1 MNQFI
6 PQSQNL
12 QEQVESILQLLH
24 SEPTLRQQDV
34 SGVRGALDK
43 VISPTFEIVFAG
55 AFSAGKSML
64 INALLGRKLLYSA
77 QGHATGT
84 ECYIRYAEQDQERV
98 VLTFLSEVEI
108 REQVKTLCELL
119 GLPLV
124 GNINQPETV
133 KHLQQQAQAILEI
146 EGGEAR
152 SERAK
157 QAKAL
162 ELLLEGFEANRERIH
177 TLNNATYSMEQFHA
191 KNIEE
196 AAQYARRSKNS
207 AVLKRIEYYC
217 YHSLL
222 KDGNVIIDTPG
233 IDAPVK
239 KDAQIA
245 YDKIENPETSAVV
258 FVLRTASTGE
268 LATEETELLEKMQAS
283 AAIRD
288 RVFYVFNY
296 IDATW
301 FDDQLKSRLDY
312 HIKTQFRDTTRVY
325 KTSGLL
331 GFYSNLVQ
339 HRTYQ
344 SDRWGLDSIFAE
356 NVQSEN
362 GVENTPQFVNEFN
375 RYCLVSGRLPS
386 SKFPIPTQV
395 LVADRPNEKYT
406 AILNSLGNSVLEH
419 LIKDSG
425 VEEFRDAMTRYL
437 MEEKRPQLFEVLA
450 HDLQPFC
457 ISLRESYLKAWRDL
471 DSQPREVNALK
482 EYQLRQ
488 LNTELKEIG
497 DEFCKHIEKEL
508 NLVVASDENQSFEE
522 DFKKLQRRMIGRLD
536 VLIRSFSVGET
547 HKRAQAS
554 HKRNAVVPIMGIL
567 AEAFYY
573 LANELEAVLVE
584 ASKELMDNLF
594 YQLSERVRQ
603 SDYYSKLYRLLGNDS
618 GVEQNL
624 ERWCELAK
632 QALVNESKTECDRY
646 IRERPEFYS
655 EGTVS
660 VFQLRQVLQEAC
672 RGYDYESMVK
682 AEPAIRQLLKIDF
695 DPKIGE
701 TILRTYRPTVN
712 KTLIHH
718 LLEPSRTLA
727 NYILQQHDKA
737 CEHLA
742 KTLDKEASAQLEAN
756 EKQKV
761 ELKQK
766 IEAYNQAVKGI
777 NQCLEMMKLD
787 RQTLPDISEMD
798 LFTSPVVIEVSPT
811 ESLQEKFAE
820 ISESENGLVSSE
832 NRLISMDFSN

>member
-1 MNQFI
+1 MNQGI
-6 PQSQNL
+6 PQCQNL
-12 QEQVESILQLLH
+12 QEQVESLLGLLH

-34 SGVRGALDK
+34 SGVRAALDK

-77 QGHATGT
+77 EGHATGT
-84 ECYIRYAEQDQERV
+84 ECYIRYAEQNQERV

-119 GLPLV
+119 NLPLV

-133 KHLQQQAQAILEI
+133 QYLQRKAQEILEI
-146 EGGEAR
+146 EGGEAH

-162 ELLLEGFEANRERIH
+162 ELLLEGFEANRDRIQ
-177 TLNNATYSMEQFHA
+177 TLNNATYSMEHFHA
-191 KNIEE
+191 SNIEE
-196 AAQYARRSKNS
+196 AAKFARRSKNS
-207 AVLKRIEYYC
+207 AVIKRIEYYC

-258 FVLRTASTGE
+258 FVPAVAKNGAMTTP
-268 LATEETELLEKMQAS
+268 ETELLEKMQGS
-283 AAIRD
+283 SAIRD

-301 FDDQLKSRLDY
+301 YNDQLRSELETIIRTD
-312 HIKTQFRDTTRVY
+312 FRDTTRIY

-339 HRTYQ
+339 QQTYQ

-356 NVQSEN
+356 SIHSEN
-362 GVENTPQFVNEFN
+362 GVENTLQFVNEFN
-375 RYCLVSGRLPS
+375 RYCLVSGRLS
-386 SKFPIPTQV
+386 SSQFRIPPEV
-395 LVADRPNEKYT
+395 LSVNNPNEKYT
-406 AILNSLGNSVLEH
+406 VILNSLGNSVLEY
-419 LIKDSG
+419 LIQDSG

-437 MEEKRPQLFEVLA
+437 LEEKRPQLFEVLA
-450 HDLQPFC
+450 NDLQHIC
-457 ISLRESYLKAWRDL
+457 ISLRESYLKAWREL
-471 DSQPREVNALK
+471 ESQPREVDALK
-482 EYQLRQ
+482 EQKLRQ
-488 LNTELKEIG
+488 LNTELKQIG
-497 DEFCKHIEKEL
+497 DEFCQHIEKEL
-508 NLVVASDENQSFEE
+508 NLVVASDENQAFEE
-522 DFKKLQRRMIGRLD
+522 DFKKLQRRMISRLD

-547 HKRAQAS
+547 HQRAQAS
-554 HKRNAVVPIMGIL
+554 HRRNAVVPIMGIL

-584 ASKELMDNLF
+584 ASKELIENFF
-594 YQLSERVRQ
+594 YQLLERVRQ
-603 SDYYSKLYRLLGNDS
+603 ADYYSKLYRLLGNDN

-624 ERWCELAK
+624 KRWCELAK
-632 QALVNESKTECDRY
+632 AALVNESKTECDRY

-712 KTLIHH
+712 QTLIHH

-727 NYILQQHDKA
+727 NYILQQHEKA

-761 ELKQK
+761 ELKEK
-766 IEAYNQAVKGI
+766 IEAYNKSVQGI
-777 NQCLEMMKLD
+777 NQCLEMMRLD
-787 RQTLPDISEMD
+787 RKTLPDISEMD
-798 LFTSPVVIEVSPT
+798 LLTLPVVVEVKST
-811 ESLQEKFAE
+811 ESLEEKLAE
-820 ISESENGLVSSE
+820 ISESENGLVST
-832 NRLISMDFSN
+832 DF